1 MIVTFISLDLLRLKI
16 EKLMSQVGVTEMQQV
31 KDSMVSLTS
40 KNFLYPHA
48 KLIIIDMTSA
58 GFDATEVLKNLKA
71 NPKSKQLPILAIGNQ
86 AESEAAQKYIKMG
99 CTDYIKKPFEDLAF
113 ANKALAIMR
122 AQVSQ
127 PDSNRVES
135 PQPQPQPKPQ
145 FQPEAV
151 PLENIKFTWNASFEI
166 GIAAIDEEHRAIV
179 ENFEKLYL
187 LMMSGHGHEFYAE
200 LLSFLRQY
208 IETHF
213 ANEEA
218 FQKSIGYDHLDE
230 HVKRHQFF
238 KEKILSMVDAQ
249 TSPISNADLIKLNLF
264 IKDWLIQHILNEDK
278 KLGEFY
284 KNTLKS

>member
-1 MIVTFISLDLLRLKI
+1 MIVIFISLDLLRLKI

-48 KLIIIDMTSA
+48 KLLVIDVTSA
-58 GFDATEVLKNLKA
+58 GFDATEVIKNLKA

-113 ANKALAIMR
+113 VNKALAIIR
-122 AQVSQ
+122 ASEDQDKVK
-127 PDSNRVES
+127 VEVEVDA
-135 PQPQPQPKPQ
+135 KVEV
-145 FQPEAV
+145 PES
-151 PLENIKFTWNASFEI
+151 IKLTWNSSFEI
-166 GIAAIDEEHRAIV
+166 GIPAIDEEHRAIV

-187 LMMSGHGHEFYAE
+187 LMMSGQGHDFYAE
-200 LLSFLRQY
+200 LLDFLTHY
-208 IETHF
+208 IDTHF

-218 FQKSIGYDHLDE
+218 FQKSIGYDRVDQHM
-230 HVKRHQFF
+230 KRHQFF
-238 KEKILSMVDAQ
+238 REKIQSLIDEQ
-249 TSPISNADLIKLNLF
+249 KSPISNTDLIKLNLF

>member
-1 MIVTFISLDLLRLKI
+1 MIVMFISLDLLRLKI

-48 KLIIIDMTSA
+48 KLIVIDVTSA
-58 GFDATEVLKNLKA
+58 GFDATEVIKNLKA

-113 ANKALAIMR
+113 VNKALAIIR
-122 AQVSQ
+122 ASEDQDKVK
-127 PDSNRVES
+127 VEVEVDA
-135 PQPQPQPKPQ
+135 KVEV
-145 FQPEAV
+145 PES
-151 PLENIKFTWNASFEI
+151 IKLTWNSSFEI
-166 GIAAIDEEHRAIV
+166 GIPAIDEEHRAIV

-187 LMMSGHGHEFYAE
+187 LMMSGQGHDFYAE
-200 LLSFLRQY
+200 LLDFLTHY
-208 IETHF
+208 IDTHF

-218 FQKSIGYDHLDE
+218 FQKSIGYDRMDQHM
-230 HVKRHQFF
+230 KRHQFF
-238 KEKILSMVDAQ
+238 REKIQSLIDEQ
-249 TSPISNADLIKLNLF
+249 KSPISNTDLIKLNLF

-278 KLGEFY
+278 KLGDFY
-284 KNTLKS
+284 KSTLKS

>member
-1 MIVTFISLDLLRLKI
+1 MIVIFISLDLLRLKI

-48 KLIIIDMTSA
+48 KLIVIDVTSA
-58 GFDATEVLKNLKA
+58 GFDATEVIKNLKA

-113 ANKALAIMR
+113 VNKALAIIR
-122 AQVSQ
+122 ASEDQDKVK
-127 PDSNRVES
+127 VEVEVDA
-135 PQPQPQPKPQ
+135 KVEV
-145 FQPEAV
+145 PES
-151 PLENIKFTWNASFEI
+151 IKLTWNSSFEI
-166 GIAAIDEEHRAIV
+166 GIPAIDEEHRAIV

-187 LMMSGHGHEFYAE
+187 LMMSGQGHDFYAE
-200 LLSFLRQY
+200 LLDFLTHY
-208 IETHF
+208 IDTHF

-218 FQKSIGYDHLDE
+218 FQKSIGYDRMDQHM
-230 HVKRHQFF
+230 KRHQFF
-238 KEKILSMVDAQ
+238 REKIQSLIDEQ
-249 TSPISNADLIKLNLF
+249 KSPISNTDLIKLNLF

-278 KLGEFY
+278 KLGDFY
-284 KNTLKS
+284 KSTLKS

>member
-1 MIVTFISLDLLRLKI
+1 
-16 EKLMSQVGVTEMQQV
+16 MSQVGVTEMQQV

-48 KLIIIDMTSA
+48 KLIVIDVTSA
-58 GFDATEVLKNLKA
+58 GFDATEVIKNLKA

-135 PQPQPQPKPQ
+135 TQPQPITQPQ
-145 FQPEAV
+145 SEAV
-151 PLENIKFTWNASFEI
+151 PLENIKLTWNASFEI
-166 GIAAIDEEHRAIV
+166 GIADIDEEHHAIV

-187 LMMSGHGHEFYAE
+187 LMMSGQGHGFYTE
-200 LLSFLRQY
+200 LLTFLNQY

-218 FQKSIGYDHLDE
+218 FQKSIGYDRIDE

-238 KEKILSMVDAQ
+238 KEKILSMIEAQ

>member
-1 MIVTFISLDLLRLKI
+1 MIVMFISLDLLRLKI

-48 KLIIIDMTSA
+48 KLIVIDVTSA
-58 GFDATEVLKNLKA
+58 GFDATEVIKNLKA

-113 ANKALAIMR
+113 VNKALAIIR
-122 AQVSQ
+122 ASEDQDKVK
-127 PDSNRVES
+127 VEVEVDA
-135 PQPQPQPKPQ
+135 KVEV
-145 FQPEAV
+145 PES
-151 PLENIKFTWNASFEI
+151 IKLTWNSSFEI
-166 GIAAIDEEHRAIV
+166 GIPAIDGEHRAIV

-187 LMMSGHGHEFYAE
+187 LMMSGQGHDFYAE
-200 LLSFLRQY
+200 LLDFLTHY
-208 IETHF
+208 IDTHF

-218 FQKSIGYDHLDE
+218 FQKSIGYDHMDQ
-230 HVKRHQFF
+230 HMKRHQFF
-238 KEKILSMVDAQ
+238 REKIQSLIDEQ
-249 TSPISNADLIKLNLF
+249 KSPISNTDLIKLNLF

>member
-1 MIVTFISLDLLRLKI
+1 MIVMFISLDLLRLKI

-48 KLIIIDMTSA
+48 KLIVIDVTSA
-58 GFDATEVLKNLKA
+58 GFDATEVIKNLKA

-122 AQVSQ
+122 AKVSQ

-135 PQPQPQPKPQ
+135 PQPQPITQL
-145 FQPEAV
+145 QPEAV
-151 PLENIKFTWNASFEI
+151 PMENIKLTWNASFEI
-166 GIAAIDEEHRAIV
+166 GIAAIDEEHRTIV

-187 LMMSGHGHEFYAE
+187 LMMSGQGHGFYTE
-200 LLSFLRQY
+200 LLTFLNQY

-218 FQKSIGYDHLDE
+218 FQKSIGYDRIDE

-238 KEKILSMVDAQ
+238 KEKILSMIEAQ